1 MRLSELLKYKNVV
14 IQCHDNPDADALAS
28 GYALMWY
35 FEQNN
40 KKVRFIYRGRNEIQK
55 SNLQMMLKKLK
66 VPVEYQ
72 PFVAD
77 EPDLII
83 TVDCQYGQKNVTSSV
98 GNRIAVIDHHPRVSD
113 NYDPRFTCI
122 RNDVGSCSTICWDML
137 RQEGL
142 DPNDNIMLATALYYG
157 LFSDTNRLSEVS
169 HPLDRDMLE
178 SLMVNKSIIN
188 EMVNS
193 NMSLEELQI
202 TGRAMMNYSYHESN
216 RYMVIEAEPCDP
228 CILGIISDF
237 ALETENVDVCVAFYE
252 NSYEIK
258 FSVRS
263 CSKEIHANE
272 LAAFIAEDLG
282 GGGGGHKLKA
292 GGTISPD
299 FLTKS
304 AKETIEERL
313 EQYYDRYIIIYARK
327 FKLNTNR
334 MRTYEKIPQSIGCV
348 KLADV
353 FPTGSQ
359 INIRTIEGDVDMVVK
374 DESWLVL
381 GVEGEIFPITET
393 GLLNRYQLTNFM
405 YTREYEYEPRI
416 KNIATGEV
424 KRILPYAKSIRS
436 IASEFIY
443 AMPLEQ
449 PVKLF
454 TAWSNDKYY
463 SGNVGDYLGVRSD
476 DEHDIFLIKGDSI
489 NKLYKER

>member
-1 MRLSELLKYKNVV
+1 
-14 IQCHDNPDADALAS
+14 
-28 GYALMWY
+28 
-35 FEQNN
+35 
-40 KKVRFIYRGRNEIQK
+40 
-55 SNLQMMLKKLK
+55 
-66 VPVEYQ
+66 
-72 PFVAD
+72 
-77 EPDLII
+77 
-83 TVDCQYGQKNVTSSV
+83 
-98 GNRIAVIDHHPRVSD
+98 
-113 NYDPRFTCI
+113 
-122 RNDVGSCSTICWDML
+122 
-137 RQEGL
+137 
-142 DPNDNIMLATALYYG
+142 
-157 LFSDTNRLSEVS
+157 
-169 HPLDRDMLE
+169 
-178 SLMVNKSIIN
+178 
-188 EMVNS
+188 
-193 NMSLEELQI
+193 
-202 TGRAMMNYSYHESN
+202 
-216 RYMVIEAEPCDP
+216 
-228 CILGIISDF
+228 
-237 ALETENVDVCVAFYE
+237 
-252 NSYEIK
+252 
-258 FSVRS
+258 
-263 CSKEIHANE
+263 
-272 LAAFIAEDLG
+272 
-282 GGGGGHKLKA
+282 
-292 GGTISPD
+292 
-299 FLTKS
+299 
-304 AKETIEERL
+304 
-313 EQYYDRYIIIYARK
+313 
-327 FKLNTNR
+327 